1 MIKATY
7 VFMVK
12 LLQSFSLVSLL
23 SLLVFPGCDI
33 KPPTQIGPD
42 GVLGDADIVPYGV
55 EEGWGLDPRDNGMID
70 AEAGMY
76 NGRPMVE
83 GILEDVL
90 FGFDSY
96 SIAPSERPKLQAAA
110 DYLQANAQ
118 DGLLVE
124 GHCDWYGTADYN
136 LALGDRR
143 AKSIRDYLITLGISG
158 NRIEVLSKGSLE
170 ATSGLSKAEAR
181 RDRCGELIVL
191 Q

>member
-1 MIKATY
+1 MA
-7 VFMVK
+7 K

-23 SLLVFPGCDI
+23 SLLVLSGC
-33 KPPTQIGPD
+33 KTQPPTQIEPGSWED
-42 GVLGDADIVPYGV
+42 GDIVPYGV
-55 EEGWGLDPRDNGMID
+55 VENKDWGLDPRDDGMID
-70 AEAGMY
+70 AEAGIY

-118 DGLLVE
+118 DGLLIE

-181 RDRCGELIVL
+181 QDRCGELIVL